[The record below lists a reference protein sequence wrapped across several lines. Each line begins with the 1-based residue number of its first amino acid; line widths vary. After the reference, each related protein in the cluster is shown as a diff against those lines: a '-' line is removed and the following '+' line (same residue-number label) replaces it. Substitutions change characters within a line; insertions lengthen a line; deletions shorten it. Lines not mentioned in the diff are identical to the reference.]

1 MRDRLKKTR
10 VLWFVLLLELAL
22 FLTLISGKYLES
34 FTNFSARLFLIAPL
48 ERRTSV
54 FMVLTRL
61 PFQEHGTAKRWE
73 EKIFKGKT
81 RFVVHEEN
89 EGVTLSASSRDSCS
103 GLYAKVDREAAA
115 DLYLSWK
122 WKAVQ
127 FPQKKDPGRLSNKSE
142 DDFAAR
148 VYVMFAG
155 PNFFKSDV
163 IEYIWDER
171 ILPGT
176 AATSPYTE
184 RVKLL
189 VLQSGP
195 SLPESDGWQTEERNI
210 REDYRKLFGKT
221 PSRPISVI
229 ALMSDS
235 DNTGTQSEAFFAE
248 FTFKKKL
255 KEEVIR

>member
-1 MRDRLKKTR
+1 MT
-10 VLWFVLLLELAL
+10 
-22 FLTLISGKYLES
+22 
-34 FTNFSARLFLIAPL
+34 
-48 ERRTSV
+48 
-54 FMVLTRL
+54 LTRL
-61 PFQEHGTAKRWE
+61 PFQAYGTAKRWE

-127 FPQKKDPGRLSNKSE
+127 FPQKKDPDRLSNKSE

-148 VYVMFAG
+148 VYVIFAG

-171 ILPGT
+171 IPPGT

-189 VLQSGP
+189 VLRSGR
-195 SLPESDGWQTEERNI
+195 SLPESDGWQTEERNV
-210 REDYRKLFGKT
+210 REDYRKLFGKN
-221 PSRPISVI
+221 PRRPIGVI

-235 DNTGTQSEAFFAE
+235 DNTGTQSKASFAE
-248 FTFKKKL
+248 FTFKQSL
-255 KEEVIR
+255 RRS